1 MRQAAN
7 GLTFEV
13 YRGHLR
19 AASSE
24 QAASRLICGKYR
36 ILRALSRAARTPL
49 RVAVELVLV
58 VCSWNPRQRRTPM
71 FARVTTVSVQPDQVA
86 NVTRIY
92 NESILPAVKAASGN
106 RGVFLLID
114 SATGV
119 GVSITL
125 WNAQSDGEAYDSS
138 GSYREQVG
146 KISAYF
152 AGPPSLATYEVAAQ
166 G

>member
-1 MRQAAN
+1 
-7 GLTFEV
+7 
-13 YRGHLR
+13 
-19 AASSE
+19 
-24 QAASRLICGKYR
+24 
-36 ILRALSRAARTPL
+36 
-49 RVAVELVLV
+49 
-58 VCSWNPRQRRTPM
+58 M
-71 FARVTTVSVQPDQVA
+71 FARVTTVSVQPDQIA

-92 NESILPAVKAASGN
+92 NESIVPAVKGAHGN
-106 RGVFLLID
+106 RGITLLID
-114 SATGV
+114 QATGV

-125 WNAQSDGEAYDSS
+125 WDAQADGEAYDSS